1 MPNRDHLDSNEYTG
15 TFMEAAIRKTLL
27 CCILWTVGCKSPDRF
42 GLGVRDEP
50 MFPLWKYR

>member
-1 MPNRDHLDSNEYTG
+1 MKAVVREN
-15 TFMEAAIRKTLL
+15 LL
-27 CCILWTVGCKSPDRF
+27 CLHTLDCGMQNPDRF